1 MEHAFCIEVFCGSGR
16 LTACIR
22 QLGLRESFGVDCK
35 SSGASCP
42 MVSVDLCT
50 DSGQK
55 HFRSL
60 LREPSLVYVHFAPPC
75 GTSSRARLIQFAGA
89 PPILRTDRYPH
100 GVPGLRGINKVRV
113 HQANKLYSFCA
124 ETCRSLYILGV
135 FFSVENPKNSFM
147 WATSWWRQ
155 LCKDIGMFAS
165 VFDHCMYG
173 GERRKGTL
181 LLHTIPSF
189 LSLNKECDKSHDHRK
204 WGLTAQG
211 WATAKE
217 TAYPWQLAR
226 TMAQLVHEQLLHF
239 GCIPCPQALGDTQE
253 VIAAARAF
261 TGAQAGK
268 RVLPVLPEFR
278 QRVVVRG
285 TCSPLH
291 PVASLQPKSV
301 VAANL
306 TLPLTC
312 QVMAGDL
319 PVLEIPR
326 HSKIL
331 RIHVSGGCPDAPKL
345 GSLVP
350 GVGPGSPSPPS
361 PSPLGVHQALSPEVS
376 PSPRASANVSP
387 LPGASCKNRALER
400 VSGDVKASDLGPQF
414 PFPPLPPPLGVGQTS
429 RVGSRVDAAMCDSA
443 RLPQFPAPGSCA
455 PTCELSAHKV
465 LCQSSDRRLTA
476 KEVLAVLSTAPDMRA
491 KRSRGGESEFSAPR
505 VIPCPGLQCSR
516 AGMFGK
522 NFPTSHSPLSGFSA
536 TSLRSLTRTAT
547 MMTSPSMRSS
557 RLATSQAAGS
567 GLRAPPE
574 NRSG

>member
-1 MEHAFCIEVFCGSGR
+1 
-16 LTACIR
+16 
-22 QLGLRESFGVDCK
+22 
-35 SSGASCP
+35 
-42 MVSVDLCT
+42 
-50 DSGQK
+50 
-55 HFRSL
+55 
-60 LREPSLVYVHFAPPC
+60 
-75 GTSSRARLIQFAGA
+75 
-89 PPILRTDRYPH
+89 
-100 GVPGLRGINKVRV
+100 
-113 HQANKLYSFCA
+113 
-124 ETCRSLYILGV
+124 
-135 FFSVENPKNSFM
+135 
-147 WATSWWRQ
+147 
-155 LCKDIGMFAS
+155 MFAS

-268 RVLPVLPEFR
+268 RVLPVVPEFR
-278 QRVVVRG
+278 QRVVVHG

-345 GSLVP
+345 GSFVF

-376 PSPRASANVSP
+376 PSPSASANVSP

-400 VSGDVKASDLGPQF
+400 VFGDVKASDLGPQF
-414 PFPPLPPPLGVGQTS
+414 LPP
-429 RVGSRVDAAMCDSA
+429 
-443 RLPQFPAPGSCA
+443 
-455 PTCELSAHKV
+455 
-465 LCQSSDRRLTA
+465 
-476 KEVLAVLSTAPDMRA
+476 
-491 KRSRGGESEFSAPR
+491 
-505 VIPCPGLQCSR
+505 
-516 AGMFGK
+516 
-522 NFPTSHSPLSGFSA
+522 
-536 TSLRSLTRTAT
+536 
-547 MMTSPSMRSS
+547 
-557 RLATSQAAGS
+557 
-567 GLRAPPE
+567 
-574 NRSG
+574 